1 MNDVS
6 GSAEF
11 IGEGETSRRQSL
23 CMMEEQKLSHVRF
36 SLTSRR
42 RGRVARGSSGAGLPL

>member
-1 MNDVS
+1 VS

-11 IGEGETSRRQSL
+11 IGEGETPRRQSL
-23 CMMEEQKLSHVRF
+23 CMMEEEKLSHVGC

-42 RGRVARGSSGAGLPL
+42 RGRGCKGEAAAQRTEP